1 MGFLAGGL
9 AANHSGDIMRYID
22 TSATS
27 RSLFARA
34 RLASAASAIAMIA
47 AMPAAKGAEAQAQ
60 TAQTPAVID
69 EITVTGTRVVR
80 DGYEAPTPVSVLG
93 ADELNLAG
101 RNNLAETVSRL
112 PSFSNSILPRG
123 RSATLNVTG
132 TTGVSN
138 LNLRGMGAFR
148 SLVLLDGAR
157 LVGANL
163 SGDNGSSVDIGVMPD
178 GLISRVD
185 VVTGG
190 ASAAYGSDALSG
202 VINFV
207 LDRDFT
213 GIKGNVEGGISTYGD
228 GGNYKVNLS
237 AGVPFASDRGHF
249 LISAQHAHDNGIHG
263 APRDWRQL
271 HNAAVI
277 NNPAFTATNGL
288 PRLLEVRDFGLAL
301 AAPGGL
307 ITAGPLKGT
316 TFGPGGTP
324 FQLNYGPI
332 ISGSYMVGGDWQYT
346 RFDQLTDLAFK
357 MSRQNLFTRVGY
369 DLADY
374 VNVYA
379 LYQFSQ
385 IEGYS
390 EDLRSWNLA
399 NITIRNDN
407 AFLPANIAA
416 QMTTQALTQFTL
428 GTVNEDVGPMIQNNI
443 SSLRRWVVGAEGNF
457 DAFDSSWAWDAYYQS
472 SGTHISSNNRNVVHN
487 ARHARAIDSIRGPNG
502 SIVCRVNADTNP
514 ANDDPACVPYNA
526 MGIGVNSEA
535 ALNYVRGVSHGHLKL
550 SQDVAALS
558 MNGEPFELWAGPVS
572 LAVGLEHRREEVTG
586 VPNPDDEINSW
597 FAGNYHASFGK
608 FNVTEGFVETVVP
621 LAKDAAWAEA
631 FDLNAAAR
639 FTDYSTS
646 GYVTT
651 WKVGATYT
659 PFTDLRFRATRSRD
673 IRAPNLGELF
683 NFGRVNTGTLLDP
696 RNGQTLSIFTTTS
709 GNVNLKPEIA
719 NTTGVGA
726 VYAPSFLPGFTASVD
741 FYNIKI
747 SGAIT
752 SLGAQQY
759 VDRCHAGDTY
769 LCSFVTRDAAGT
781 LTHVSILPANVL
793 SQTARGFDIEATY
806 RVPLTS
812 LSDSL
817 DGDFTLRF
825 MGTRSLRMTTVDVL
839 GQTIEGTGVNAEGMG
854 TAPSSGF
861 WMPKFK
867 ANITATY
874 ALDPFTASLTM
885 RHTSAGVY
893 NRQFRE
899 CTTGCPTATALN
911 PTIDNNDIP
920 GANYFD
926 LALSYKIDGDNLEAF
941 ASVEN
946 VMDKDPPQVAGS
958 LGAAFFTGSGAL
970 TVYDIMGRLF
980 HAGVRFK
987 Y

>member
-1 MGFLAGGL
+1 
-9 AANHSGDIMRYID
+9 MRK
-22 TSATS
+22 TVHFVTLRV
-27 RSLFARA
+27 RS
-34 RLASAASAIAMIA
+34 RLATAASALAIVA
-47 AMPAAKGAEAQAQ
+47 ATPAAYGAEAQQ
-60 TAQTPAVID
+60 TAQSATID

-112 PSFSNSILPRG
+112 PSFSNSVLPRG

-132 TTGVSN
+132 TTGISN

-157 LVGANL
+157 VVGANL
-163 SGDNGSSVDIGVMPD
+163 SGDNGSSVDIGIMPD
-178 GLISRVD
+178 GLIQRVD

-207 LDRDFT
+207 LDREFT
-213 GIKGNVEGGISTYGD
+213 GVKGNVEGGISTYGD
-228 GGNYKVNLS
+228 GPNYKLNLS
-237 AGVPFASDRGHF
+237 AGIPFAGDRGHF
-249 LISAQHAHDNGIHG
+249 LISGQHAYDFGIKG
-263 APRDWRQL
+263 APRDWRQE

-277 NNPAFTATNGL
+277 NNPAYTATNGL

-316 TFGPGGTP
+316 TFGPGGAP
-324 FQLNYGPI
+324 FQLRYGPI

-357 MSRQNLFTRVGY
+357 MSRQSLFTRVGY
-369 DLADY
+369 DVTDNF
-374 VNVYA
+374 NVYG

-390 EDLRSWNLA
+390 EDLRSWNLG
-399 NITIRNDN
+399 NLTIRSDN
-407 AFLPANIAA
+407 PFIPTSVAA
-416 QMTTQALTQFTL
+416 QMTAQGLTQFTL
-428 GTVNEDVGPMIQNNI
+428 GTVNEDIGPMIQNNI
-443 SSLRRWVVGAEGNF
+443 STLRRWVVGADGNF
-457 DAFDSSWAWDAYYQS
+457 DAFNSSWAWEAYYQS
-472 SGTHISSNNRNVVHN
+472 SATNISSNNRNVVHN
-487 ARHARAIDSIRGPNG
+487 ARHQRAIDAVRNASGA
-502 SIVCRVNADTNP
+502 IVCRVNADAITT
-514 ANDDPACVPYNA
+514 NDDPACVPYNA
-526 MGIGVNSEA
+526 MGIGVNSAA
-535 ALNYVRGVSHGHLKL
+535 ALNYVRGVSHGHLTL
-550 SQDVAALS
+550 SQDVASLS
-558 MNGEPFELWAGPVS
+558 ANGEPFELWAGPVS
-572 LAVGLEHRREEVTG
+572 LALGIEHRREEVSG

-621 LAKDAAWAEA
+621 LAKGEAWAEA

-639 FTDYSTS
+639 FTSYSTS

-651 WKVGATYT
+651 WKVGATWT
-659 PFTDLRFRATRSRD
+659 PVTDLRFRATRSRD

-683 NFGRVNTGTLLDP
+683 NYGRVNTGTLLDP

-726 VYAPSFLPGFTASVD
+726 VYAPSWLEGFTTSID

-747 SGAIT
+747 AGAIT

-769 LCSFVTRDAAGT
+769 LCTFVTRDASGT
-781 LTHVSILPANVL
+781 LTGVSILPANVL

-806 RVPLTS
+806 RLPLST
-812 LSDSL
+812 LSDSM

-825 MGTRSLRMTTVDVL
+825 MGTRTLRMRTIDAL
-839 GQTIEGTGVNAEGMG
+839 GLTIEGAGVNAEGMG
-854 TAPSSGF
+854 NAPSSGF

-867 ANITATY
+867 ANISGTY
-874 ALDPFTASLTM
+874 NLDPFTASLTM
-885 RHTSAGVY
+885 RHISKGVY
-893 NRQFRE
+893 NNQFIE
-899 CTTGCPTATALN
+899 CTTGCPAITAQN
-911 PTIDNNDIP
+911 PTIDNNDVP

-926 LALSYKIDGDNLEAF
+926 LALSYKIDGDALEAF
-941 ASVEN
+941 MSVEN
-946 VMDKDPPQVAGS
+946 LMDKDPPQVAGS